1 MRYPNRQIVLRFKD
15 VNKKSKTEYVR
26 NLLQKVYKVNNKAP
40 DRNQV
45 MSFPIP
51 IFIQRSLFNA
61 IFSVLMYQ
69 CDW

>member
-40 DRNQV
+40 D
-45 MSFPIP
+45 
-51 IFIQRSLFNA
+51 
-61 IFSVLMYQ
+61 
-69 CDW
+69 